1 MRDRGD
7 YYKQYA
13 ARRREIDRL
22 RRSTP
27 EGKARQLQ
35 IRLDRIEA
43 EKRATLNSEW
53 DIFVREEANLLCN
66 ERMRDTGIPWES
78 DHMLP
83 LRAKIV
89 SGLNCGDNIQVIPAK
104 LNRSKKNNMIY
115 TNRLEWIKDLETIC
129 RMS

>member
-7 YYKQYA
+7 YYRKYA
-13 ARRREIDRL
+13 ERRRMIDRE

-35 IRLDRIEA
+35 IRLERIEA
-43 EKRATLNSEW
+43 EKRATMHSEW
-53 DIFVREEANLLCN
+53 DIFVREEANHLCN
-66 ERMRDTGIPWES
+66 VRMCETGIRWEP

-104 LNRSKKNNMIY
+104 MNRSKKNHMIY
-115 TNRLEWIKDLETIC
+115 TNRFEWIKDLETVC
-129 RMS
+129 RMK

>member
-1 MRDRGD
+1 M
-7 YYKQYA
+7 
-13 ARRREIDRL
+13 

-115 TNRLEWIKDLETIC
+115 TNRLEWIKDLETLC
-129 RMS
+129 RTN

>member
-7 YYKQYA
+7 YYRKYA
-13 ARRREIDRL
+13 ERRRMIDRE

-115 TNRLEWIKDLETIC
+115 TNRLEWIKDLETLC
-129 RMS
+129 RTN

>member
-13 ARRREIDRL
+13 ARRREIDRQ

-27 EGKARQLQ
+27 EGKAKQLQ
-35 IRLDRIEA
+35 IRLERIEA
-43 EKRATLNSEW
+43 EKRATLNTEW

-115 TNRLEWIKDLETIC
+115 TNRLEWIKDLETLC
-129 RMS
+129 RTN

>member
-13 ARRREIDRL
+13 ARRREIDRQ

-43 EKRATLNSEW
+43 EKRATLNTEW

-115 TNRLEWIKDLETIC
+115 TNRLEWIKDLETLC

>member
-13 ARRREIDRL
+13 ARRREIDRM

-115 TNRLEWIKDLETIC
+115 TNRLEWIKDLETLC
-129 RMS
+129 RTN

>member
-1 MRDRGD
+1 M
-7 YYKQYA
+7 YA

-43 EKRATLNSEW
+43 EKRATMNSEW
-53 DIFVREEANLLCN
+53 DIFVREEANTLCN
-66 ERMRDTGIPWES
+66 ERMRETGIRWES

-104 LNRSKKNNMIY
+104 LNRSKKNQMIY
-115 TNRLEWIKDLETIC
+115 IDKFQWIKDLETIC
-129 RMS
+129 KKS

>member
-13 ARRREIDRL
+13 ARRREIDRQ

-115 TNRLEWIKDLETIC
+115 TNRLEWIKDLETLC
-129 RMS
+129 RTN

>member
-13 ARRREIDRL
+13 ARRREIDRM

-104 LNRSKKNNMIY
+104 LNRSKKNNIIY
-115 TNRLEWIKDLETIC
+115 TNRLEWIKDLETLC
-129 RMS
+129 RTN

>member
-115 TNRLEWIKDLETIC
+115 TNRLEWIKDLETLC
-129 RMS
+129 RTN

>member
-13 ARRREIDRL
+13 ARRREIDRQ

-43 EKRATLNSEW
+43 EKRATLNTEW

-115 TNRLEWIKDLETIC
+115 TNRLEWIKDLETLC
-129 RMS
+129 RTN

>member
-7 YYKQYA
+7 YYKKYA

-35 IRLDRIEA
+35 IRLSRIEA
-43 EKRATLNSEW
+43 EKRATIVGEW
-53 DIFVREEANLLCN
+53 DDFVREEATDLCDA
-66 ERMRDTGIPWES
+66 RMRETGIPWEP

-83 LRAKIV
+83 LRAKVV

-104 LNRSKKNNMIY
+104 LNRSKKNKMIY
-115 TNRLEWIKDLETIC
+115 TERFQWIKDMETVC
-129 RMS
+129 RTN